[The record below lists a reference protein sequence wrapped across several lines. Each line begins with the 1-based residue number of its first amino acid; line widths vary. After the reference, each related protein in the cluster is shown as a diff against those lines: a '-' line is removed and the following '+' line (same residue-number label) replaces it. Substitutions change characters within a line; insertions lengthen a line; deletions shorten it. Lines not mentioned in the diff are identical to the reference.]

1 VADNAVKFL
10 NGERHQRRPDRSGR
24 IAVAY
29 VTDRNYHDMTLFA
42 LASVALGHRTPVDF
56 FVFQHGYLAEVP
68 SRYRSSIEARGHSL
82 TVAEAPSYAPADTI
96 SIGRHLTTTTYL
108 RVTTIERLA
117 REYAYVLYLD
127 GDTLA
132 FGDLQCDKLAGFPK
146 TAAACLD
153 LSISTGFDD
162 PAFAQN
168 CRRNGVSAEF
178 FNAGVVMINGTR
190 WLQTAALERFTDQLH
205 RHTEFCPYFTSCAP
219 NDQCAM
225 NLTLGDDFNILP
237 VTYNVQKS
245 AFNTRS
251 WSTALIRHYTGR
263 AKFMPVRPWRCDRRE
278 HSLLRHISAET
289 NLPFPHGSFDY
300 GLSYSLNALRR
311 YRTARRYERAIV
323 KIENRIP
330 KLGAREAPMPEKST
344 RGHTCH

>member
-1 VADNAVKFL
+1 MAENAGKFL
-10 NGERHQRRPDRSGR
+10 NGDRHQRRPDRSGR
-24 IAVAY
+24 VAVAY

-42 LASVALGHRTPVDF
+42 LASVALGHRMPVDF
-56 FVFQHGYLAEVP
+56 FLFQHGYLAEVP
-68 SRYRSSIEARGHSL
+68 SRYRSSIEAHGHSL
-82 TVAEAPSYAPADTI
+82 TVAEAPSYAPAQTI
-96 SIGRHLTTTTYL
+96 SVDRHLTPAAYL
-108 RVTTIERLA
+108 RVTAIEQLA
-117 REYAYVLYLD
+117 HDYAYILYLD

-132 FGDLQCDKLAGFPK
+132 FGDLKCDELVGFRK

-162 PAFAQN
+162 PSFANN
-168 CRRNGVSAEF
+168 CEKNGVSPEY
-178 FNAGVVMINGTR
+178 FNSGVLMINSKR
-190 WLQTAALERFTDQLH
+190 WLDTGALDRFTEALR
-205 RHTEFCPYFTSCAP
+205 RHSDACAYLSRCTP
-219 NDQCAM
+219 NDQCAL
-225 NLTLGDDFNILP
+225 NLTLGDDFDVLP

-263 AKFMPVRPWRCDRRE
+263 VKFIPVRPWRCDRRE

-289 NLPFPHGSFDY
+289 NLPFPHGNFDY

-323 KIENRIP
+323 KIEDRIP
-330 KLGAREAPMPEKST
+330 KLRARETRMPEKST
-344 RGHTCH
+344 RGHTWH